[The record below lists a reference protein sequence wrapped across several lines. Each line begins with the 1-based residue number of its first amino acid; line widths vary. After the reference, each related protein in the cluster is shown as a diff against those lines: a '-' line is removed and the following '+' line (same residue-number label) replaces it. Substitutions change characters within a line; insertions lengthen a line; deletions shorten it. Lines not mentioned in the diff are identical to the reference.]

1 MSFTTI
7 IHTMGARIV
16 RNAPTILSVA
26 ASAGVVATGYLAYKA
41 GSELYSVKTKYENA
55 MKEYPDTSTEAAS
68 KLRKQFLWDTV
79 KILAP
84 TVISGAATVG
94 CIVWSNRLA
103 TKQIMA
109 ITGAYKSLE
118 TAFKTYREKMVDAV
132 GEEKV
137 NEIMARPIELSLD
150 SPDCKKI
157 NELESV
163 YGMIEDVFKAS
174 PYARLI
180 DDTSTAWDP
189 NEDYLF
195 MNISAIQNWAN
206 RRLRT
211 KGHLFLNEVY
221 DQLGVSRTPEGSV
234 CGWIANSEDGDG
246 YVDFGNPESCA
257 WRYYDGVRKH
267 NVTECVLDFNIDGVI
282 WDRI

>member
-1 MSFTTI
+1 MSFTTV

-55 MKEYPDTSTEAAS
+55 MKEYPDPSTEEAS
-68 KLRKQFLWDTV
+68 ALRKKFLWDTAR
-79 KILAP
+79 ILAP

-94 CIVWSNRLA
+94 CIVWSNHLA

-118 TAFKTYREKMVDAV
+118 TAFKTYRDKVTDAI

-137 NEIMARPIELSLD
+137 NEIMSYPVELSLD

-157 NELESV
+157 QELEDV
-163 YGMIEDVFKAS
+163 YGMIEEVFKMS

-180 DDTSTAWDP
+180 DDSSTAWDP

-195 MNISAIQNWAN
+195 MNISAVQNWAN

-234 CGWIANSEDGDG
+234 CGWIANSENGDN

-257 WRYYDGVRKH
+257 WRYYDSVRKH

-282 WDRI
+282 WDQI